1 MRQYRAK
8 REAMFKKTCTCGVEF
23 FAKGPAGKYCP
34 TCAPLRKKMVAEN
47 CYRNYA
53 VKKGLNYGAGTGNHD
68 NHPKGKD
75 SACYS
80 SGKNIWVAARKILLE
95 TIGHCERCKKDLRNA
110 LPSERCV
117 HHKDHNK
124 ANNEMENFELLC
136 KRCHQV
142 EHEVWKNFSKV

>member
-1 MRQYRAK
+1 MY
-8 REAMFKKTCTCGVEF
+8 KKICTCGVEF
-23 FAKGPAGKYCP
+23 LAKGPAGKYCN
-34 TCAPLRKKMVAEN
+34 TCQPKMVKKRQEN
-47 CYRNYA
+47 SYKNWA

-80 SGKNIWVAARKILLE
+80 SGKNIWVAARTTLLKE
-95 TIGHCERCKKDLRNA
+95 IGHCERCKKDLRNST
-110 LPSERCV
+110 PYERCV

-124 ANNEMENFELLC
+124 MNNVQENFELLC

-142 EHEVWKNFSKV
+142 EHEVWNNFSKV